1 MKKILQL
8 AFCMLFLFS
17 CQNKC
22 KECISA
28 DFFQNKK
35 IECIVLEKQRN
46 GTKCINQRIPQHKQY
61 IPLYILTLKSA
72 DSIFKIDTDKFYG
85 SDEVYESKVG
95 ETIIIENKKFER
107 KRAEGSWGKVVD
119 KYKRECSEE
128 EFILVIK
135 FSDTLMTINN
145 KKMYYDWGIG
155 GRIFKMADGK
165 LKNTDVLFEI
175 NEQNSKNGRY

>member
-35 IECIVLEKQRN
+35 IECIVLEKEKYGNKRPYLDN
-46 GTKCINQRIPQHKQY
+46 FLSYMPV
-61 IPLYILTLKSA
+61 YILTLKTN
-72 DSIFKIDTDKFYG
+72 DTIFKIDTNYF
-85 SDEVYESKVG
+85 ENLYEIEKSKIG
-95 ETIIIENKKFER
+95 ETIIIKNKEVKR
-107 KRAEGSWGKVVD
+107 KRVNGSWGKVVD
-119 KYKRECSEE
+119 RYKRESPE

-135 FSDTLMTINN
+135 FPDTLMTVND
-145 KKMYYDWGIG
+145 KKMYYDWGNIG
-155 GRIFKMADGK
+155 EFIFRLENGE